1 VRLKL
6 LLPAV
11 LAMAVALGY
20 AGSRSA
26 NLMILLTALLV
37 LGFLGLAGSW
47 YAPLLVIPAAYL
59 GQRVAFA
66 GIDISISDAIVVFGA
81 IAPFTYLD
89 WRRHRELRTVLWAVA
104 GFQACLVLSVL
115 PAFNQATIQEWL
127 HRAAIV
133 AGSLV
138 VGAYLAQNGKAKLAI
153 QTFLGLSV
161 VVSAVAVLDFL
172 RTRQYAEPLGLQKN
186 YSGSLLSSA
195 LLVSVLFT
203 PTTARDRRILWGAR
217 VVMVLG
223 LLAVESRGALLAL
236 SVGLL
241 LWSFLSKQS
250 RRLTIPLLLAVCTA
264 AFFSIQEE
272 QILNP
277 EYGAVPTR
285 TLNWQ
290 EATTSWLQSP
300 LIGNGLR
307 FYQADPTADLQGDP
321 HNIVLLTLAES
332 GIIGLGGFLLMIG
345 TALVV
350 AKRFDSRLGQVAVA
364 LIAARF
370 THGLV
375 DVYWVHGSQA
385 VPWVITGLLL
395 GGASIEFAVRGRA
408 GLPEVSEAMPAAQV
422 VAAPRVSALT

>member
-1 VRLKL
+1 
-6 LLPAV
+6 
-11 LAMAVALGY
+11 
-20 AGSRSA
+20 
-26 NLMILLTALLV
+26 
-37 LGFLGLAGSW
+37 
-47 YAPLLVIPAAYL
+47 
-59 GQRVAFA
+59 
-66 GIDISISDAIVVFGA
+66 
-81 IAPFTYLD
+81 
-89 WRRHRELRTVLWAVA
+89 
-104 GFQACLVLSVL
+104 
-115 PAFNQATIQEWL
+115 
-127 HRAAIV
+127 
-133 AGSLV
+133 
-138 VGAYLAQNGKAKLAI
+138 
-153 QTFLGLSV
+153 
-161 VVSAVAVLDFL
+161 
-172 RTRQYAEPLGLQKN
+172 
-186 YSGSLLSSA
+186 
-195 LLVSVLFT
+195 
-203 PTTARDRRILWGAR
+203 